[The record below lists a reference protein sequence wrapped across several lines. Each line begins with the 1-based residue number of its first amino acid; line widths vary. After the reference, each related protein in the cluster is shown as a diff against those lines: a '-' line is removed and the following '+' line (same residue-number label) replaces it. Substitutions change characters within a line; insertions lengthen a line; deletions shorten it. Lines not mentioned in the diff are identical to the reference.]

1 MALSSLQQ
9 NKIVQLLG
17 YGGKTIQVGSVIYNK
32 IINDRL
38 QSVPPDTESLV
49 LDYLDS
55 VQAIETQLLK
65 AQKRLIAEKVGDI
78 VLNKDELPDLRRERK
93 RIVREMAALLDIPY
107 QGPNGVNVS
116 VCI

>member
-1 MALSSLQQ
+1 MAFTSLQQ

-17 YGGKTIQVGSVIYNK
+17 YGGKTIQPGSVIYNK

-38 QSVPPDTESLV
+38 QSVPVDTEELV
-49 LDYLDS
+49 LAYLAS
-55 VQAIETQLLK
+55 VNAIETQMLK

-93 RIVREMAALLDIPY
+93 RIVREMASLLDIPN
-107 QGPNGVNVS
+107 QAIGGVNIAVS
-116 VCI
+116 V